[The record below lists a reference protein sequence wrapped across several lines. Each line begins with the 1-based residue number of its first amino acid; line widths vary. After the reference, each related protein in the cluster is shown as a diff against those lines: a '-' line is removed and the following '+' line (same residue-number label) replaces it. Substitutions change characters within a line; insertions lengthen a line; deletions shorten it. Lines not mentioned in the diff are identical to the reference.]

1 MLQRLQEDLPA
12 QYIYTMLARQVRLLI
27 MAREVLEAGG
37 GQNEMASQAG
47 LNPFV
52 AKKALAQCRHFFY
65 GFLQV
70 VFAKG
75 VLPGAGGFE
84 HGIGPEGFGY
94 SQ

>member
-1 MLQRLQEDLPA
+1 MGRTLVGQALRDLEPVHGMHPIKVLGHQPGLVALHRPNAVPLQ
-12 QYIYTMLARQVRLLI
+12 
-27 MAREVLEAGG
+27 GG
-37 GQNEMASQAG
+37 RAH
-47 LNPFV
+47 
-52 AKKALAQCRHFFY
+52 LAQCRHFFY